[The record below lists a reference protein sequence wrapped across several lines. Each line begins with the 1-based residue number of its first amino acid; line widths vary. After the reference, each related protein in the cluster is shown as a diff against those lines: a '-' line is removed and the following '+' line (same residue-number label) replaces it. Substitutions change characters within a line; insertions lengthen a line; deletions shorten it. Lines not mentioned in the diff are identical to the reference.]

1 MVILFGILF
10 GNYALSGQFSLLYV
24 IPGVLINIV
33 FSSIARKK
41 GLRFSYVK
49 ALQIGLVGLLAFGV
63 VLFMGGKGDLSLTK
77 LNLYTIAFIV
87 TNIIA
92 RYASQAPASLV
103 LTMGADISD
112 YETSESGRYV
122 SGMIGTIFSLTDS
135 IASSFAPMVIGF
147 VLAGIGFS
155 KAYPTIETPLTPELK
170 MALIILYVG
179 IPVIALLTAL
189 FLMKFYKL
197 DHAEMIRI
205 QEKIQVMK
213 AADSDQRVKDI
224 AENVPLT
231 DMDYV
236 DVTKYPVKKD

>member
-1 MVILFGILF
+1 
-10 GNYALSGQFSLLYV
+10 
-24 IPGVLINIV
+24 
-33 FSSIARKK
+33 
-41 GLRFSYVK
+41 
-49 ALQIGLVGLLAFGV
+49 
-63 VLFMGGKGDLSLTK
+63 
-77 LNLYTIAFIV
+77 

-135 IASSFAPMVIGF
+135 IASSFAPMVVGF

-155 KAYPTIETPLTPELK
+155 KSFPTIETPLTPDLK
-170 MALIILYVG
+170 MAAISLLVA
-179 IPVIALLTAL
+179 IPFIALSIALLL
-189 FLMKFYKL
+189 IKFYKL
-197 DHAEMIRI
+197 DKEEMVRI

-213 AADSDQRVKDI
+213 AATTKERAKDI
-224 AENVPLT
+224 ARNVPLT

-236 DVTKYPVKKD
+236 DVTKYPIDKD